1 MASAGGDSKAAIL
14 FARDLVAELKHME
27 AESGLVLQVRIGVH
41 TGPAVGGVIGSS
53 RLAYDYWGDTMNIA
67 SRLQG
72 AAPLNG
78 VAVSEATYFQTRTI
92 QDFEARSVVLKGIGE
107 TRAYAARLDGVTEG
121 E

>member
-1 MASAGGDSKAAIL
+1 M
-14 FARDLVAELKHME
+14 
-27 AESGLVLQVRIGVH
+27 
-41 TGPAVGGVIGSS
+41 IGST

-92 QDFEARSVVLKGIGE
+92 QDFEAGTALLKGIGE
-107 TRAYAARLDGVTEG
+107 TRIYTAALGGAADGQLKV
-121 E
+121 